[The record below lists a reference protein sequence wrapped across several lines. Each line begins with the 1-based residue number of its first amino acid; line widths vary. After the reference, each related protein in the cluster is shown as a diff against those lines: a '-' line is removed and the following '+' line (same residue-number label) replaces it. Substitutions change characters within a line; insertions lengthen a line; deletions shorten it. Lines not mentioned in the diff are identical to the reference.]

1 LSESALRFV
10 TGIFLIVAGVWLIVP
25 FELLRRSFEY
35 PDILRQPTGEILRKY
50 HAGGNRLTNLWLLFA
65 LSAALLFPTALL
77 LHQVISNASQGGN
90 IAYLGIATLFGVLA
104 GIFNLLGLMRWVF
117 LVPLLAAKYV
127 NPNSS
132 QATREATETTFEA
145 FHTYLGVT
153 VGEFLGF
160 STLSI
165 WGVMVG
171 FALMDA
177 GVINPILAL
186 VGVIVSFGIFL
197 GNLEFAGW
205 KPGGVIV
212 AISSALF
219 AVWLTVTGVVLLF

>member
-1 LSESALRFV
+1 MNDSTLRIV
-10 TGIFLIVAGVWLIVP
+10 TGVFLIVSGLWLIVP

-35 PDILRQPTGEILRKY
+35 PDILRKPTGEILRKY
-50 HAGGNRLTNLWLLFA
+50 HAGGNRLTILWLFFA
-65 LSAALLFPTALL
+65 LSAVLIFPTALL
-77 LHQVISNASQGGN
+77 LHEVIANASRGRA
-90 IAYLGIATLFGVLA
+90 IPYLGIATLFGILA
-104 GIFNLLGLMRWVF
+104 GIFNLLGLIRWVF

-127 NPNSS
+127 DPNSS
-132 QATREATETTFEA
+132 QATRDATETVFEA

-165 WGVMVG
+165 WGALVG

-177 GVINPILAL
+177 ALLNPILAL
-186 VGVIVSFGIFL
+186 VGVILSIGIFL

-205 KPGGVIV
+205 KPAGAIV
-212 AISSALF
+212 AISSGLF
-219 AVWLTVTGVVLLF
+219 AVWLIVIGTVLLF